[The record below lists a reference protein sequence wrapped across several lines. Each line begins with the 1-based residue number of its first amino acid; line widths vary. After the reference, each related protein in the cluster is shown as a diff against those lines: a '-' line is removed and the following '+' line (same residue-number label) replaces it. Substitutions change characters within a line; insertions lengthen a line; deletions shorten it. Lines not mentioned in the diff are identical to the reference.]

1 MSTQEEIVKDEVTT
15 EEATAETKETPNAL
29 LISVELAEAIG
40 KYLMTKPM
48 NEVEQLVSALRGSR
62 AVTVTNNEESEE

>member
-1 MSTQEEIVKDEVTT
+1 MSTQEEIGKEEVTT
-15 EEATAETKETPNAL
+15 QEGVSKETPNAL
-29 LISVELAEAIG
+29 LISVDLAEAIG